1 MQIMNHDLIDPFLSI
16 QRPVE
21 RESGYSEREAEV
33 PAPAVPVV
41 EEAVPVVEEVVKKE
55 ELPLVNYLMV
65 QFENIV
71 RVSRSH
77 LEATDDRTDLESA
90 LAEVEFYKQ
99 LVADAKVAW
108 TKAVP
113 SGEVPWDNMIELGT
127 ILSRTP

>member
-1 MQIMNHDLIDPFLSI
+1 MQILNHDLIDPFLSI

-21 RESGYSEREAEV
+21 RERGYSEREAEV
-33 PAPAVPVV
+33 PTPSVPVV
-41 EEAVPVVEEVVKKE
+41 EDVVKKE

-77 LEATDDRTDLESA
+77 LEANDDSTDVEAA

>member
-1 MQIMNHDLIDPFLSI
+1 MQILNHDLIDPFLSI
-16 QRPVE
+16 QRPIE

-33 PAPAVPVV
+33 PTP
-41 EEAVPVVEEVVKKE
+41 AVPVVEEVVKKE
-55 ELPLVNYLMV
+55 ELPLVHYLMA

-77 LEATDDRTDLESA
+77 LEANDDSTDVEAA

-113 SGEVPWDNMIELGT
+113 SAEVPWDNMIELGT